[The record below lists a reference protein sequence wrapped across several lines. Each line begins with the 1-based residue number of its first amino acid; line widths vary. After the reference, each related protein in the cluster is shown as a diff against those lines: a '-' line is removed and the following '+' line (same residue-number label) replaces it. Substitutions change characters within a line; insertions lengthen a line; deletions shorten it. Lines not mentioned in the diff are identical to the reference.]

1 MVKKCQ
7 LRTTGSTAGAGS
19 STPTTYNIT
28 TTAPSSSFY
37 TLSGTDRQ
45 GSISGNNAGVTVYVG
60 DTINFNLSNVSSI
73 HPFYIRVASQG
84 ANVTTP
90 TASGQ
95 GSTGNATVSWT
106 PNTAGTFYYQCSIHP
121 GMIGTITVQS
131 ATAVVVV

>member
-1 MVKKCQ
+1 MEQ
-7 LRTTGSTAGAGS
+7 
-19 STPTTYNIT
+19 I
-28 TTAPSSSFY
+28 
-37 TLSGTDRQ
+37 DRVLLV
-45 GSISGNNAGVTVYVG
+45 VTMQELQCYVG

-106 PNTAGTFYYQCSIHP
+106 PNTAGTYYYQCGVSIL
-121 GMIGTITVQS
+121 V
-131 ATAVVVV
+131 